1 MKLDPSIIDRIL
13 EAITTFPGCRIEE
26 LVTLFPHLTW
36 NQVFCEV
43 TRLSLNHQLFLI
55 LDNQGTFVV
64 RPLL

>member
-13 EAITTFPGCRIEE
+13 EAVTRTPGCRVDD
-26 LVTLFPHLTW
+26 LVSLFPGLTW

-55 LDNQGTFVV
+55 LDNQGAFVV
-64 RPLL
+64 KPFG